1 MQNGVPYSNN
11 PAVDR
16 RLKAP
21 LTIDGSIE
29 DNYLTYAN
37 VQLVQSLFDEADF
50 DDGFPL
56 RNEIYTY
63 DNFLKAVAKFPNFC
77 GETNIEGQTLEET
90 CERELASVFAY
101 WGQET
106 GKRSP
111 DDGEFWTQALYWV
124 EEIRCSGT
132 NDPSCNYQDG
142 GWSGASDAWP
152 SQPGQQYY
160 GRGPFQ
166 LSWNYNYG
174 RFSTVFAP
182 SSYSNK
188 MYLLENPDLVLEDGF
203 LAMATGIWF
212 YMTPQD
218 PKPSMHDDMTGFFV
232 PNDSD
237 IQNGIRANFGTT
249 INIINGGHECNR
261 SPESSKA
268 ASRAEY
274 YLNWLNFFGM
284 PAEGGLTCGQQRAS
298 TIAPATCQ
306 ATGRRPGMAQ
316 SSSCPPPTRLS
327 TV

>member
-1 MQNGVPYSNN
+1 MQNGVPYLNN

-16 RLKAP
+16 RLKAA
-21 LTIDGSIE
+21 LTIDSSIE

-50 DDGFPL
+50 DGFPL

-77 GETNIEGQTLEET
+77 GETIIIEGQTLEET
-90 CERELASVFAY
+90 CKRELASIFAH

-142 GWSGASDAWP
+142 GWSGASDDWP

-182 SSYSNK
+182 SSYNNK
-188 MYLLENPDLVLEDGF
+188 MYLLENPDLVHEDGF
-203 LAMATGIWF
+203 LAMAAGIWF

-218 PKPSMHDDMTGFFV
+218 PKPSMHDVMTSFFV

-237 IQNGIRANFGTT
+237 IQNGIGANFGTT

-284 PAEGGLTCGQQRAS
+284 PAEGGLTCGQQRGFHNGS
-298 TIAPATCQ
+298 
-306 ATGRRPGMAQ
+306 GNVPGYWA
-316 SSSCPPPTRLS
+316 
-327 TV
+327 